1 MDTTPAKKPVQRP
14 ARRGVYMDFAPR
26 KPIAQ
31 PQRPTQKPQK
41 PAQKLTQRPTQRPV
55 QHPQR
60 PLRTPRPVKPA
71 KPVQHQTIV
80 HHTEEKRTTI
90 LYPDAG
96 TAATETT
103 QTSYNTRHHEEFLDM
118 DASLGVIEDVDLD
131 NATDMEKAAAEFI
144 EEPRP
149 LDTSEKKPFFNVKS
163 PFITTKVEKRPL
175 SGDKPSPELQA
186 QKKISYPHRTDL
198 AKKPKNS
205 AHDDKVPTMVTTSA
219 STRSNVRLIISI
231 IVTVALG
238 ALVGTVAYLAFFQ

>member
-26 KPIAQ
+26 RPIRQ
-31 PQRPTQKPQK
+31 PQRPQQLQSSQPVR
-41 PAQKLTQRPTQRPV
+41 PATK
-55 QHPQR
+55 
-60 PLRTPRPVKPA
+60 PRPAAHPRPAVKPHA
-71 KPVQHQTIV
+71 PLKPVQHQTIV

-90 LYPDAG
+90 LYPDAD
-96 TAATETT
+96 TVATETT
-103 QTSYNTRHHEEFLDM
+103 QTSYNTRHQEEFLDM
-118 DASLGVIEDVDLD
+118 DTSLGVIEDVDLE

-149 LDTSEKKPFFNVKS
+149 LDTTTEKKPFFNVKS

-175 SGDKPSPELQA
+175 SGDKPSPEAQA
-186 QKKISYPHRTDL
+186 QKKISYPRRTDL
-198 AKKPKNS
+198 AKKPE
-205 AHDDKVPTMVTTSA
+205 HDDKVPTMVTTSA